1 MRTPGGTPESIA
13 IPDRHEEAANALSHG
28 IGFLLA
34 VASLPV
40 LVEFTAR
47 QGSRSAMLGACIF
60 SLTMILL
67 YFSSAVYHWLP
78 RGRAKDWFNRL
89 DHAAIYLFIAGT
101 YTPFA
106 HGLID
111 DSTGWAPF
119 ALIWSLALAGVW
131 AKVRNR
137 LRNPRWSTALYIAL
151 GALAVLAAAPLLQRL
166 PFDGL
171 LLLLGGSLAYT
182 VGVVFFLLDQ
192 RLRYGHFVWHLF
204 VLIGSACH
212 FFATLLQAV

>member
-1 MRTPGGTPESIA
+1 MRMNIRTPGL
-13 IPDRHEEAANALSHG
+13 REEVANALSHG
-28 IGFLLA
+28 VGFLLA

-40 LVEFTAR
+40 LVDFTSR
-47 QGSRSAMLGACIF
+47 QGSRSSLLGACVF
-60 SLTMILL
+60 SLTMMLL

-78 RGRAKDWFNRL
+78 QGRAKDWFNRL

-106 HGLID
+106 LDLIHD
-111 DSTGWAPF
+111 ATGWAPF
-119 ALIWSLALAGVW
+119 ALIWSLALAGMW

-137 LRNPRWSTALYIAL
+137 LRNPRWSTALYVAL

-182 VGVVFFLLDQ
+182 VGVVFFLLDEKG
-192 RLRYGHFVWHLF
+192 RYGHFVWHLF
-204 VLIGSACH
+204 VLVGSTCH
-212 FFATLLQAV
+212 FFATLLHAA

>member
-1 MRTPGGTPESIA
+1 MRMNIRTPGL
-13 IPDRHEEAANALSHG
+13 REEVANALSHG
-28 IGFLLA
+28 VGFLLA

-40 LVEFTAR
+40 LVEFTSR
-47 QGSRSAMLGACIF
+47 QGGRSSLLGACVF
-60 SLTMILL
+60 SLTMMLL

-78 RGRAKDWFNRL
+78 QGRAKDWFNRL

-106 HGLID
+106 LGLIH

-119 ALIWSLALAGVW
+119 ALIWSLALAGMW

-192 RLRYGHFVWHLF
+192 RVRYGHFVWHLF
-204 VLIGSACH
+204 VLVGSTCH
-212 FFATLLQAV
+212 FFATLLHAG

>member
-1 MRTPGGTPESIA
+1 MDTHTARL
-13 IPDRHEEAANALSHG
+13 REEAANALSHG
-28 IGFLLA
+28 VGFLLA

-40 LVEFTAR
+40 LLNFTAR
-47 QGSRSAMLGACIF
+47 HGSRTALLGACVF
-60 SLTMILL
+60 SLTMMLL
-67 YFSSAVYHWLP
+67 YFASAVYHWLP

-106 HGLID
+106 LGLIH

-119 ALIWSLALAGVW
+119 ALIWSLALAGMW

-166 PFDGL
+166 PFDGV

-192 RLRYGHFVWHLF
+192 RVRYGHFVWHLF
-204 VLIGSACH
+204 VLIGSTCH
-212 FFATLLQAV
+212 FFATLWHAG

>member
-1 MRTPGGTPESIA
+1 MR
-13 IPDRHEEAANALSHG
+13 L
-28 IGFLLA
+28 
-34 VASLPV
+34 VV
-40 LVEFTAR
+40 LR
-47 QGSRSAMLGACIF
+47 QGSRSSLLGACVF
-60 SLTMILL
+60 SLTMMLL

-106 HGLID
+106 LGLIHD
-111 DSTGWAPF
+111 ATGWAPF
-119 ALIWSLALAGVW
+119 ALIWSLALAGMW

-137 LRNPRWSTALYIAL
+137 LRNPRWSTALYVAL

-182 VGVVFFLLDQ
+182 VGVVFFLLDEKV
-192 RLRYGHFVWHLF
+192 RYGHFVWHLF
-204 VLIGSACH
+204 VLAGSTCH
-212 FFATLLQAV
+212 FFAMLLHAV

>member
-1 MRTPGGTPESIA
+1 MRMNIRTPGL
-13 IPDRHEEAANALSHG
+13 REEVANALSHG
-28 IGFLLA
+28 VGFLLA

-40 LVEFTAR
+40 LVDFTSR
-47 QGSRSAMLGACIF
+47 QGSRSSLLGACIF
-60 SLTMILL
+60 SLTMMLL

-106 HGLID
+106 LGLIR

-119 ALIWSLALAGVW
+119 ALIWSLALAGMW

-171 LLLLGGSLAYT
+171 LLLLGGSLAYS
-182 VGVVFFLLDQ
+182 VGVVFFLLDEK
-192 RLRYGHFVWHLF
+192 LRYGHFVWHLF
-204 VLIGSACH
+204 VLAGSTCH
-212 FFATLLQAV
+212 FFATLLHAG